1 MKILK
6 FYSGQL
12 NDRNVNEAV
21 ETLRKGGVIIY
32 PTDTLY
38 ALGCDALNNSAIQ
51 QLCRLKGIDPERR
64 PLSIVCSSLSQAAEY
79 VRIDNRS
86 FGLIKEYL
94 PGPFTFILPAAKT
107 LPKVFKGRKNVG
119 LRIPDNNVSQAIA
132 EALGNPILSTSV
144 EVDEDC
150 RENATM
156 PEALALRYAHDA
168 DLMIDNGEGSLEA
181 STVVDLSDSSA
192 PEIIR
197 QGAGEIEI

>member
-79 VRIDNRS
+79 VRIDNRA

-119 LRIPDNNVSQAIA
+119 LRIPDNNVSRAIA

-156 PEALALRYAHDA
+156 PEALALRYEHDA

-197 QGAGEIEI
+197 HGAGEIEI

>member
-51 QLCRLKGIDPERR
+51 QLCRLKGIDPEHR

-79 VRIDNRS
+79 VRIDNRA

-119 LRIPDNNVSQAIA
+119 LRIPDNNVSRAIA

-144 EVDEDC
+144 EVDEYC

>member
-79 VRIDNRS
+79 VRIDNRA

-119 LRIPDNNVSQAIA
+119 LRIPDNNVSRAIA

-144 EVDEDC
+144 EVDDDC

-156 PEALALRYAHDA
+156 PEALALRYEYDA
-168 DLMIDNGEGSLEA
+168 DLIIDNGEGSLEA

-197 QGAGEIEI
+197 QGAGEIEF

>member
-79 VRIDNRS
+79 VRIDNRA
-86 FGLIKEYL
+86 FRLIKEYL

-119 LRIPDNNVSQAIA
+119 LRIPDNNVSRAIA
-132 EALGNPILSTSV
+132 EVLGNPILSTSV
-144 EVDEDC
+144 EVDDDC

-156 PEALALRYAHDA
+156 PEALALRYEHDA